1 MLLRSI
7 WKSATPLRMNIDE
20 LSLKPIV
27 SDIGSATYKTATYLA
42 TILSTL
48 PKSEFTMNNTKE
60 FVDYIK
66 DF

>member
-1 MLLRSI
+1 
-7 WKSATPLRMNIDE
+7 MNIDE